1 MARSNKKSQP
11 GRLRIVAGNWRSRLL
26 QIADVPGLRPTSERV
41 RETVFNWLA
50 NDIHGA
56 RCLDLCAGT
65 GALGLEALSR
75 GAAHATFV
83 EKMPAA
89 VRALESNVNL
99 LGASNTVVVNGDAR
113 RFVDS
118 FDAEPFNIIFLDPPF
133 AEDMLEDLCR
143 LLAAGGARADEAL
156 VYLEMGTKQTPPSM
170 PEGWTTIKDKKA
182 GNVRYLLVRVT
193 RNEQ

>member
-41 RETVFNWLA
+41 RETLFNWLA

-83 EKMPAA
+83 EKSPIATQ
-89 VRALESNVNL
+89 ALESNIEL
-99 LGASNTVVVNGDAR
+99 LETANARVVNDDAR
-113 RFVDS
+113 RFIGEYNG
-118 FDAEPFNIIFLDPPF
+118 EPFDIAFLDPPF
-133 AEDMLEDLCR
+133 AEDMLEELCR
-143 LLAAGGARADEAL
+143 LLEAGGALADKAL
-156 VYLEMGTKQTPPSM
+156 VYLEMDAKQAPPQM
-170 PEGWTTIKDKKA
+170 PDGWTTTKDKKA
-182 GNVRYLLVRVT
+182 GNVRYLLVRAA